1 MGYRLDKGG
10 HIDRSQAIQIRW
22 NGRRI
27 SAFAGDTVA
36 SALLA
41 NDIPVVGRS
50 MKLHRPRG
58 ILSAGPEEPNALVT
72 LGRGAELEPI
82 VRATMFPVQEGL
94 EVRAQNAW
102 PSVNFDLGRMLDRT
116 SSLWHAG
123 FYNKTFKWP
132 SWDFWERYIRRT
144 AGIAKPPR
152 ERDPARYDAV
162 NAHCDLL
169 VVGGGPAGL
178 LAAQAAARAGLT
190 VIVAEQDFEC
200 GGRLLATNT
209 LINDAPV
216 IVWFASVLG
225 ELAPSRNVTLL
236 TATTCFGLYDHGTA
250 GLLQRLDVGSKPSA
264 VRQRYWRVHARQTL
278 LATGAIEQPL
288 VFEQNDLPGI
298 MLAGAIRQ
306 YANRHGVAAGRR
318 IVLATNNDSAYLA
331 ALDLVAAGAPVKL
344 LVDSRSE
351 SPPDL
356 TKWLHAQG
364 VEVRA
369 GTSVAKAVGKK
380 RLERVKLS
388 TQEEV
393 ACDALGT
400 SAGWMPAIHLWS
412 QARAPLKWDEPSRA
426 FRPQDS
432 RPPLLA
438 VGSVNGASTL
448 DAAFADAMSAVRQA
462 LAHAG
467 KPDELLVARPT
478 VQEAPLSAEVGVP
491 PRADGRPDR
500 QWLDYQHDVTLADV
514 EIARQ
519 EGYEHIELLKRY
531 TTCGMAVDQGK
542 TSNLN
547 ALLTVAEKS
556 SKSAAEVGTTTFRPP
571 FTPVT
576 LGAIAGRQTGAR
588 YAPRRLLPAHAE
600 HEALGAQ
607 WWEAGGWMRPACY
620 PKKGETVHQAAQR
633 EASAV
638 RSGVGLFDAS
648 PLGKIEVT
656 GADCREVPRP
666 LLRQQHRKAR
676 RGPRPLRA
684 DAQRE
689 RRHHRRR
696 HGRPA
701 GPRSLPGHDDERRR
715 LAHRRLARGMAPVR
729 VA

>member
-1 MGYRLDKGG
+1 
-10 HIDRSQAIQIRW
+10 
-22 NGRRI
+22 
-27 SAFAGDTVA
+27 
-36 SALLA
+36 
-41 NDIPVVGRS
+41 

-58 ILSAGPEEPNALVT
+58 VLSAGPEEPNALVT

-116 SSLWHAG
+116 SGLWHAG

-264 VRQRYWRVHARQTL
+264 VRQRYWRVHAKQTL

-351 SPPDL
+351 SPAGP
-356 TKWLHAQG
+356 HEMAA
-364 VEVRA
+364 RA
-369 GTSVAKAVGKK
+369 GRRGA
-380 RLERVKLS
+380 RRHERREGGR
-388 TQEEV
+388 QE
-393 ACDALGT
+393 A
-400 SAGWMPAIHLWS
+400 
-412 QARAPLKWDEPSRA
+412 SRA
-426 FRPQDS
+426 GEAQLAGRS
-432 RPPLLA
+432 RLRRA
-438 VGSVNGASTL
+438 RHVGGL
-448 DAAFADAMSAVRQA
+448 DAR
-462 LAHAG
+462 H
-467 KPDELLVARPT
+467 PLV
-478 VQEAPLSAEVGVP
+478 V
-491 PRADGRPDR
+491 
-500 QWLDYQHDVTLADV
+500 
-514 EIARQ
+514 
-519 EGYEHIELLKRY
+519 
-531 TTCGMAVDQGK
+531 
-542 TSNLN
+542 
-547 ALLTVAEKS
+547 
-556 SKSAAEVGTTTFRPP
+556 
-571 FTPVT
+571 
-576 LGAIAGRQTGAR
+576 
-588 YAPRRLLPAHAE
+588 
-600 HEALGAQ
+600 
-607 WWEAGGWMRPACY
+607 
-620 PKKGETVHQAAQR
+620 
-633 EASAV
+633 
-638 RSGVGLFDAS
+638 
-648 PLGKIEVT
+648 
-656 GADCREVPRP
+656 
-666 LLRQQHRKAR
+666 
-676 RGPRPLRA
+676 
-684 DAQRE
+684 
-689 RRHHRRR
+689 
-696 HGRPA
+696 A
-701 GPRSLPGHDDERRR
+701 GPRAPQVGRDFARLPPAGFTPAAACRRLGERRIDTGRRLRRRDERRAPGACARRQARRTARRAAHGAGSAALRGGRCPAAGRRPPGPPVAR
-715 LAHRRLARGMAPVR
+715 LPARRHACRRRDRAPGRLRAHRAAEALHDLRHGGRPGQDQQPQR
-729 VA
+729 TC